1 MRLTPPRDIWLQ
13 LARLLA
19 LGLALAFASA
29 VSVGVLPPARAA
41 DAPLVTVDL
50 ISESAGISP
59 GGAVWVGIRQR
70 IAPGWHTYW
79 INPGDS
85 GEALTIE
92 WALPPGFSA
101 EPIVWPHPERIPVG
115 PAMSHGYTGETVL
128 LVRVSAPAGLPPG
141 RDVVLR
147 GRAAWLVCEKICLPE
162 EREVV
167 LTLPV
172 VAGPAG
178 PGAGA
183 AEIARAR
190 RAVPVASP
198 WPASVAAS
206 PARVVLTVAA
216 PGLAADRI
224 VDTWFYPAQWGLIEY
239 AAPQDARVDARGLTL
254 TMARG
259 PLAGAVEN
267 PVDGVLVLKERLGGE
282 RERLEGQV
290 VSQAF
295 AIQAGRPT
303 ALAPAPAGPA
313 LSVLAT
319 IGLAFLGGLL
329 LNLMPCVLP
338 VLSIKALGLV
348 QQADAAPRIMRRH
361 GLAHTAGVLAC
372 FLALAVMLITLRA
385 GGAGLGWGFQLQSP
399 PVVAGLAYLFFL
411 LALALSGVLSLGGRL
426 GGVGASLA
434 ARRGYAG
441 SFWTGALVA
450 VAASPCT
457 APFMGVATGFA
468 LTQPAAIALAVFAA
482 LGLGL
487 AAPYLALSAMPAWRR
502 LLPRP
507 GPWMRWLERALAV
520 PLYATVAWLL
530 WVLREQAGE
539 RGVAAVVTGLILIA
553 LAAWALRVARGGAPA
568 RRRMAAAASLAG
580 AVLAVALGAFV
591 LGTPAPTPD
600 AAAADGMIRWE
611 PWSVRRVAEA
621 QAAGRPV
628 FVNFTAAWC
637 ITCLVNERVALRSP
651 DVAAAFARKQVVYL
665 KADWTSRSAEIAT
678 ALDGFGRS
686 GVPLYVLY
694 PPGGRPAAP
703 TILPPILSERLVV
716 DAVNGL

>member
-1 MRLTPPRDIWLQ
+1 MRPTFLRDLWLR
-13 LARLLA
+13 LARPLA
-19 LGLALAFASA
+19 LGLALSFALA
-29 VSVGVLPPARAA
+29 LSVGAPCPVRAA
-41 DAPLVTVDL
+41 NPLLVTVDL
-50 ISESAGISP
+50 IAESAGISP

-85 GEALTIE
+85 GEALTID
-92 WALPPGFSA
+92 WALPPGFIA

-128 LVRVSAPAGLPPG
+128 LVRVAAPAELAPG

-147 GRAAWLVCEKICLPE
+147 GRAAWLVCERTCIPE
-162 EREVV
+162 EADVV

-172 VAGPAG
+172 VSGPAG

-183 AEIARAR
+183 AEIARTR

-198 WPASVAAS
+198 WRASLAAS
-206 PARVVLTVAA
+206 PERVVLTVAA

-224 VDTWFYPAQWGLIEY
+224 ADMWFYPTQWGLIEY
-239 AAPQDARVDARGLTL
+239 AAPQEARVDARGLTL

-259 PLAGAVEN
+259 PLADAVER
-267 PVDGVLVLKERLGGE
+267 PVDGVLVLKERL
-282 RERLEGQV
+282 EGDKDRRDGPI

-295 AIQAGRPT
+295 AIHAGRPT
-303 ALAPAPAGPA
+303 TLASAARPA
-313 LSVLAT
+313 LSVLTAV
-319 IGLAFLGGLL
+319 GLAFVGGLL

-372 FLALAVMLITLRA
+372 FLALAVVLITLRA

-399 PVVAGLAYLFFL
+399 LVVAGLAYLFFI
-411 LALALSGVLSLGGRL
+411 LALALSGVLALGGRR
-426 GGVGASLA
+426 GGLGASLA
-434 ARRGYAG
+434 ARPGYAG
-441 SFWTGALVA
+441 SFWAGALVA

-457 APFMGVATGFA
+457 APFMGAATGFA

-507 GPWMRWLERALAV
+507 GPWMRWLERALAL
-520 PLYATVAWLL
+520 PLYATAAWLT
-530 WVLREQAGE
+530 WVLRGQVGE
-539 RGVAAVVTGLILIA
+539 PGAAAVVTGLILIA
-553 LAAWALRVARGGAPA
+553 LAAWALRIARGGAPA
-568 RRRMAAAASLAG
+568 RRRLAAAASLAG
-580 AVLAVALGAFV
+580 AVLAVALGALV
-591 LGTPAPTPD
+591 LGTPAHTPD
-600 AAAADGMIRWE
+600 AAAADGMLRWE
-611 PWSVRRVAEA
+611 PWTARRVAEA

-651 DVAAAFARKQVVYL
+651 DVAAAFAGKQVVYL

-694 PPGGRPAAP
+694 PPGGRAAVP
-703 TILPPILSERLVV
+703 IILPPILSERIVV

>member
-1 MRLTPPRDIWLQ
+1 MRSLVICAVSLRRG
-13 LARLLA
+13 RLLA
-19 LGLALAFASA
+19 LGLVLALIAGAPA
-29 VSVGVLPPARAA
+29 ARAA
-41 DAPLVTVDL
+41 DVPLVRVDL
-50 ISESAGISP
+50 IAETVGIAP

-92 WALPPGFSA
+92 WALPAGFTA

-128 LVRVSAPAGLPPG
+128 LVRVTAPHDLTPG
-141 RDVVLR
+141 RDVILR
-147 GRAAWLVCEKICLPE
+147 GHAAWLVCEKICIPE
-162 EREVV
+162 EGDVT

-172 VAGPAG
+172 VASPAA

-198 WPASVAAS
+198 WAAWVAAS
-206 PARVVLTVAA
+206 AERVVLTVAA

-224 VDTWFYPAQWGLIEY
+224 ADMWFYPAQWGLIEY
-239 AAPQDARVDARGLTL
+239 AAPQEAQVDARGLTL

-259 PLAGAVEN
+259 PLAGAVES
-267 PVDGVLVLKERLGGE
+267 PVDGVLVLKERL
-282 RERLEGQV
+282 EGQI

-295 AIQAGRPT
+295 AIQTGRPS
-303 ALAPAPAGPA
+303 ALVAAAPRPP
-313 LSVLAT
+313 LSVTAA

-348 QQADAAPRIMRRH
+348 QQADAAPRITRRH

-372 FLALAVMLITLRA
+372 FLALAAALIALRA

-399 PVVAGLAYLFFL
+399 LIVAALAYLFFV
-411 LALALSGVLSLGGRL
+411 LALALSGVLVLGGRL
-426 GGVGASLA
+426 GGLGGSLA
-434 ARRGYAG
+434 ARPGYAG
-441 SFWTGALVA
+441 SFWSGALVA

-468 LTQPAAIALAVFAA
+468 LTRPPAIALAVFGA

-539 RGVAAVVTGLILIA
+539 RGAAAVVTGLILIA

-568 RRRMAAAASLAG
+568 RRRLAAAASLAG
-580 AVLAVALGAFV
+580 AVLAVALGALV
-591 LGTPAPTPD
+591 LGAPAPTPD
-600 AAAADGMIRWE
+600 AAAADGAIRWE
-611 PWSVRRVAEA
+611 PWSPARVTEA
-621 QAAGRPV
+621 RAAGRPV

-665 KADWTSRSAEIAT
+665 KADWTSRSAEIAA
-678 ALDGFGRS
+678 ALEGFGRS

-694 PPGGRPAAP
+694 PPAARAAAP
-703 TILPPILSERLVV
+703 IMLPPILSERIVV
-716 DAVNGL
+716 DAVNGI

>member
-1 MRLTPPRDIWLQ
+1 MRSLVICAVSLRRG
-13 LARLLA
+13 RLLA
-19 LGLALAFASA
+19 LGLVLALIAGAPA
-29 VSVGVLPPARAA
+29 ARAA
-41 DAPLVTVDL
+41 DVPLVRVDL
-50 ISESAGISP
+50 IAETVGIAP

-92 WALPPGFSA
+92 WALPAGFTA

-128 LVRVSAPAGLPPG
+128 LVRVTAPHDLTPG
-141 RDVVLR
+141 RDVILR
-147 GRAAWLVCEKICLPE
+147 GHAAWLVCEKICIPE
-162 EREVV
+162 EGDVT

-172 VAGPAG
+172 VASPAA

-198 WPASVAAS
+198 WAAWVAAS
-206 PARVVLTVAA
+206 AERVVLTVAA

-224 VDTWFYPAQWGLIEY
+224 ADMWFYPAQWGLIEY
-239 AAPQDARVDARGLTL
+239 AAPQEAQVDARGLTL

-259 PLAGAVEN
+259 PLAGAVES
-267 PVDGVLVLKERLGGE
+267 PVDGVLVLKERL
-282 RERLEGQV
+282 EGQI

-295 AIQAGRPT
+295 AIQTGRPS
-303 ALAPAPAGPA
+303 ALVAAAPRPP
-313 LSVLAT
+313 LSVTAA

-348 QQADAAPRIMRRH
+348 QQADAAPRITRRH

-372 FLALAVMLITLRA
+372 FLALAAALIALRA

-399 PVVAGLAYLFFL
+399 LIVAALAYLFFV
-411 LALALSGVLSLGGRL
+411 LALALSGVLVLGGRL
-426 GGVGASLA
+426 GGLGGSLA
-434 ARRGYAG
+434 ARPGYAG
-441 SFWTGALVA
+441 SFWSGALVA

-468 LTQPAAIALAVFAA
+468 LTRPPAIALAVFGA

-539 RGVAAVVTGLILIA
+539 RGAAAVVTGLILIA

-568 RRRMAAAASLAG
+568 RRRLAAAASLAG
-580 AVLAVALGAFV
+580 AVLAVVLGALV
-591 LGTPAPTPD
+591 LGAPAPTPD
-600 AAAADGMIRWE
+600 AAAADGAIRWE
-611 PWSVRRVAEA
+611 PWSPARVTEA
-621 QAAGRPV
+621 RAAGRPV

-665 KADWTSRSAEIAT
+665 KADWTSRSAEIAA
-678 ALDGFGRS
+678 ALEGFGRS

-694 PPGGRPAAP
+694 PPAARAAAP
-703 TILPPILSERLVV
+703 IMLPPILSERIVV
-716 DAVNGL
+716 DAVNGI

>member
-1 MRLTPPRDIWLQ
+1 MRLTLSRDIWLR
-13 LARLLA
+13 LARPA
-19 LGLALAFASA
+19 VVGLALAFAVA
-29 VSVGVLPPARAA
+29 LSVGAPCHARAA
-41 DAPLVTVDL
+41 NPPLVTVDL
-50 ISESAGISP
+50 IAESASISP
-59 GGAVWVGIRQR
+59 GGAAWVGIRQR

-85 GEALTIE
+85 GEALTID
-92 WALPPGFSA
+92 WALPQGFIA

-128 LVRVSAPAGLPPG
+128 LVRVAAPADLVPG
-141 RDVVLR
+141 RDVILR

-162 EREVV
+162 EADVA

-172 VAGPAG
+172 VVGPAR

-190 RAVPVASP
+190 RAVPVGSP
-198 WPASVAAS
+198 WPASFAAS
-206 PARVVLTVAA
+206 PERVVLTVAA

-224 VDTWFYPAQWGLIEY
+224 TDMWFYPAQWGLIEY
-239 AAPQDARVDARGLTL
+239 AAPQEARVDERGLTL

-259 PLAGAVEN
+259 PLADAVER
-267 PVDGVLVLKERLGGE
+267 PVDGVLVLKERLEGD
-282 RERLEGQV
+282 RERRDGPI

-295 AIQAGRPT
+295 AIHAGRPA
-303 ALAPAPAGPA
+303 ALAPAARPA
-313 LSVLAT
+313 LSVLTAA
-319 IGLAFLGGLL
+319 GLAFLGGLL

-348 QQADAAPRIMRRH
+348 LQADAAPRIMRRH

-372 FLALAVMLITLRA
+372 FLAMAAVLIALRA

-399 PVVAGLAYLFFL
+399 PVVAGLAYLFFI

-426 GGVGASLA
+426 GGVGTSLA
-434 ARRGYAG
+434 ARPGYVG

-487 AAPYLALSAMPAWRR
+487 ATPYLALTAMPAWRR

-507 GPWMRWLERALAV
+507 GPWMRWLERALAL
-520 PLYATVAWLL
+520 PLYATAAWLT

-539 RGVAAVVTGLILIA
+539 RGAAAVVTGLILIA
-553 LAAWALRVARGGAPA
+553 LAAWALRI
-568 RRRMAAAASLAG
+568 AAASLAG
-580 AVLAVALGAFV
+580 AVLAVALGALV
-591 LGTPAPTPD
+591 LGTPAPAPD
-600 AAAADGMIRWE
+600 AAAADGMLRWE
-611 PWSVRRVAEA
+611 PWAAHRVAEA

-694 PPGGRPAAP
+694 PPGGRAAAP
-703 TILPPILSERLVV
+703 VVLPPMLSERIVI

>member
-1 MRLTPPRDIWLQ
+1 MRSLVICAVSLRRG
-13 LARLLA
+13 RLLA
-19 LGLALAFASA
+19 LGLLLALVAGAPA
-29 VSVGVLPPARAA
+29 ARAA
-41 DAPLVTVDL
+41 DASLVRVDL
-50 ISESAGISP
+50 IVETIGIAP

-92 WALPPGFSA
+92 WALPAGFTA

-128 LVRVSAPAGLPPG
+128 LVRVTAPRDLTPG

-147 GRAAWLVCEKICLPE
+147 GHAAWLVCEKICIPE
-162 EREVV
+162 EGDVA

-172 VAGPAG
+172 VASPAAS
-178 PGAGA
+178 GAGA

-198 WPASVAAS
+198 WAAWVAAS
-206 PARVVLTVAA
+206 AERVVLTVAA

-224 VDTWFYPAQWGLIEY
+224 ADMWFYPAQWGLIEY
-239 AAPQDARVDARGLTL
+239 AAPQEAQVDARGLTL

-259 PLAGAVEN
+259 PLAGAVER
-267 PVDGVLVLKERLGGE
+267 PVDGVLVLKERL
-282 RERLEGQV
+282 EGQI

-295 AIQAGRPT
+295 AIQAGRPS
-303 ALAPAPAGPA
+303 ALVAAAPRPP
-313 LSVLAT
+313 LSVTTA

-348 QQADAAPRIMRRH
+348 QQADAAPRITRRH

-372 FLALAVMLITLRA
+372 FLALAAALIALRA

-399 PVVAGLAYLFFL
+399 LFVAALAYLFFV
-411 LALALSGVLSLGGRL
+411 LALALSGVLVLGGRL
-426 GGVGASLA
+426 GGLGGSLA
-434 ARRGYAG
+434 ARPGYAG
-441 SFWTGALVA
+441 SFWSGALVA

-468 LTQPAAIALAVFAA
+468 LTRPPAIALAVFGA

-539 RGVAAVVTGLILIA
+539 RGAAAVVTGLILIA

-568 RRRMAAAASLAG
+568 RRRLAAAASLAG
-580 AVLAVALGAFV
+580 AVLAVALGALV
-591 LGTPAPTPD
+591 LGAPAPTPD
-600 AAAADGMIRWE
+600 AAAADGAIRWE
-611 PWSVRRVAEA
+611 PWSPARVTEA
-621 QAAGRPV
+621 RAAGRPV

-665 KADWTSRSAEIAT
+665 KADWTSRSEEIAA
-678 ALDGFGRS
+678 ALEGFGRS

-694 PPGGRPAAP
+694 PPAARAAAP
-703 TILPPILSERLVV
+703 IMLPPILSERIVV
-716 DAVNGL
+716 DAVNGI